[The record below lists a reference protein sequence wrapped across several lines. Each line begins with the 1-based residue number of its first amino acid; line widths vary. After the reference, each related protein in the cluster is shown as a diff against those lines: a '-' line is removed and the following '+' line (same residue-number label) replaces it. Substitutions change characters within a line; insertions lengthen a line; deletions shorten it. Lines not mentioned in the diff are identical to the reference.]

1 MLNFSVYKR
10 KIVHTKISD
19 FKKAGNQF
27 KTKGSSAINAEEIW
41 STFDFSS
48 YQINSYLKPIKVL
61 DFAKICSLV
70 IREYVYRK

>member
-27 KTKGSSAINAEEIW
+27 KTKGSSAINAVV
-41 STFDFSS
+41 
-48 YQINSYLKPIKVL
+48 LKL
-61 DFAKICSLV
+61 SA
-70 IREYVYRK
+70 

>member
-27 KTKGSSAINAEEIW
+27 KTKGSSAINAVVLKLSAWNLE
-41 STFDFSS
+41 
-48 YQINSYLKPIKVL
+48 YLW
-61 DFAKICSLV
+61 F
-70 IREYVYRK
+70 